1 MLFYQGFYEMRKDGG
16 ADYALVR
23 GLTRG
28 LDLLKALNSQE
39 GGRST
44 LAQLAEVTGLHRT
57 TVRRLLETLIAE
69 GYVRRSA
76 SDDRYC
82 LALNVRSLAEAIAH
96 KADALA
102 RRFEDQAIEQMVR
115 DAKAALR
122 RGTEPAEIARQMG
135 L

>member
-1 MLFYQGFYEMRKDGG
+1 MRKDGG

-69 GYVRRSA
+69 GYVVGPEIFSLPLPAAR
-76 SDDRYC
+76 
-82 LALNVRSLAEAIAH
+82 LA
-96 KADALA
+96 A
-102 RRFEDQAIEQMVR
+102 RN
-115 DAKAALR
+115 
-122 RGTEPAEIARQMG
+122 ARC
-135 L
+135 

>member
-1 MLFYQGFYEMRKDGG
+1 MRKDGG

-76 SDDRYC
+76 SDDR
-82 LALNVRSLAEAIAH
+82 
-96 KADALA
+96 
-102 RRFEDQAIEQMVR
+102 
-115 DAKAALR
+115 
-122 RGTEPAEIARQMG
+122 
-135 L
+135 